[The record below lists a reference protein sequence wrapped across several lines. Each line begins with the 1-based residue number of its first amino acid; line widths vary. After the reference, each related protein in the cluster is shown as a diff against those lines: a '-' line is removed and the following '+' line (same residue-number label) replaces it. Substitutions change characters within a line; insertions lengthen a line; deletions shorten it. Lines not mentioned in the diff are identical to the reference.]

1 MCVQPDRS
9 CREVFSELVVRA
21 KADEARARDR
31 QHGGETGDGW
41 GETPLG
47 RGGETHPGRSEAQ
60 PGRDV
65 ERLVRTGRSRTGRV
79 VR

>member
-1 MCVQPDRS
+1 MQPDRS
-9 CREVFSELVVRA
+9 CRKVFSELIVRA
-21 KADEARARDR
+21 KADEAGARHR
-31 QHGGETGDGW
+31 QHSGETGERW

-47 RGGETHPGRSEAQ
+47 RGGETDPSRSEAQ
-60 PGRDV
+60 PGCDV